1 MNIYKR
7 LFLVTPFVLLTG
19 YFIKH
24 RLRTEGCDGFVE
36 IFFNLILFFFIAISF
51 VLCVIA
57 ITRKREKPE
66 KISLTVTLLTILILT
81 ATFIIGD
88 RIYGRVW
95 LISQN
100 FNDRH
105 EISKQKITLRMNKT
119 FRYDLIEADY
129 SCFASGSFSIKD
141 DTLNLDKGTI
151 EKTDGKLTTKYILTK
166 TFLIPIVDMNSK
178 AKTFD
183 TLLIER

>member
-1 MNIYKR
+1 VNIYKR
-7 LFLVTPFVLLTG
+7 LILVTPFVLLTG

-36 IFFNLILFFFIAISF
+36 IFFNLILFFLIAISI
-51 VLCVIA
+51 VLCVIV
-57 ITRKREKPE
+57 ITRKREKFE
-66 KISLTVTLLTILILT
+66 KISLTITLLTILTLIVIL
-81 ATFIIGD
+81 IIGD
-88 RIYGRVW
+88 KIYGRVW
-95 LISQN
+95 LISQT

-105 EISKQKITLRMNKT
+105 EISRQKITLRKNKT

-129 SCFASGSFSIKD
+129 SCFASGSFSIQG

-151 EKTDGKLTTKYILTK
+151 EKSNGKLTTTYILTK
-166 TFLIPIVDMNSK
+166 TFLIPIEDKNLK
-178 AKTFD
+178 NKTFD